1 MSEAEN
7 DTAKRTMTITT
18 DWPSG
23 RQTEVIKTL
32 YGIAQVEDERA
43 EQRRTC
49 PRGAT
54 QTIKVS

>member
-1 MSEAEN
+1 
-7 DTAKRTMTITT
+7 MTITT

-23 RQTEVIKTL
+23 GRTEKMITL
-32 YGIAQVEDERA
+32 YGIEQVEDERQ